1 LQPQIIIHLSSRQQ
15 GIEPQQRKTPQ
26 PIGSTVE
33 QSKAFVSAE
42 QPIVLTPPSRSD
54 SQLKFPLVQTA
65 SLVPPSRF
73 TSPLRLGGKG
83 LVTTR
88 QTVSERVNGWG
99 GVSISFLNLTVEL
112 GIFFADLKKWSF
124 AADRG
129 RWKAVDTPRFT
140 MAIDG
145 VIQ

>member
-26 PIGSTVE
+26 PAGSTVE
-33 QSKAFVSAE
+33 QSKAFVSAT
-42 QPIVLTPPSRSD
+42 QPIAVVQPSRAD

-65 SLVPPSRF
+65 SLVAPSRS

-83 LVTTR
+83 LIATN
-88 QTVSERVNGWG
+88 QSVSERVNGWG
-99 GVSISFLNLTVEL
+99 GVSISFLSLTVEL

-129 RWKAVDTPRFT
+129 RFRAVDTQRFVLS
-140 MAIDG
+140 IDG